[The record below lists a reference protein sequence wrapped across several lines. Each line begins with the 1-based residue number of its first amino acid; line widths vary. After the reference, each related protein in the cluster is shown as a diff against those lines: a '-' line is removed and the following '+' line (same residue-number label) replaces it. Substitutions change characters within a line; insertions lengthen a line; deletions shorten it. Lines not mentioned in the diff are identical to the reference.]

1 MLRQGIHTYRSVPS
15 SLLLKQKKR
24 LLFPKH
30 DDIEALDQLVPQ
42 QPELQNVLSNSME
55 DIFNLFKPNMF
66 TEEDEQS
73 LRKAREQNLLVRF
86 QSGDFENLL
95 RKEFGMKQQSLSLVS
110 LRNNFKN
117 LKPDQL
123 DLITFSMGKLLDA
136 KDSWNNEP
144 KYLKQLQYFLAYG
157 NYGPRKDY
165 NDFDPNLRKY
175 PPDPLTRFI
184 LIIFTSITTVT
195 LLKNYNQDDSS
206 VNK

>member
-1 MLRQGIHTYRSVPS
+1 MLRQGIHTYRNVPS

-30 DDIEALDQLVPQ
+30 DEIEALDQLVPQ

-55 DIFNLFKPNMF
+55 DIFNLFKPNMI

-73 LRKAREQNLLVRF
+73 LRKVREHNLLVRF

-95 RKEFGMKQQSLSLVS
+95 RKEFGMKQQNLSLVHLS
-110 LRNNFKN
+110 NNFKN

-123 DLITFSMGKLLDA
+123 DLINFSMEKLLRA
-136 KDSWNNEP
+136 EDSWISEP

-165 NDFDPNLRKY
+165 NDFDSTVRKS

-195 LLKNYNQDDSS
+195 LIKNYNRDDPS
-206 VNK
+206 VDK